1 MNLFHIEYFL
11 AACRCKSINKA
22 SEQLT
27 ISRPA
32 ISKAIRDLEAEFGV
46 TLLERRTTGIVL
58 TVAGKIFYEK
68 CLTIE
73 KNLEELSAEMHGIR
87 TASSDI
93 GNRRIQIGLSYF
105 AAHYIFPKHYPD
117 FISRH
122 PNIIVETR
130 EMFHTSSV
138 NLLENNEVDVCI
150 EMPPVPPCGPSSI
163 GFIEISSSALFFCC
177 HKEHRLANRESVF
190 LDELKDESFICLG
203 TPQFYTPFSKCSW
216 TPNVKYKTAQ
226 FSVMRQMLSKGIYT
240 TIQPREFVTDI
251 ENTVSIPIDDHS
263 RYPIYLMWNNTV
275 RHNMAFEVLLEYVNS
290 LIKNPQ

>member
-58 TVAGKIFYEK
+58 TEAGKIFYEK
-68 CLTIE
+68 CLTVE
-73 KNLEELSAEMHGIR
+73 KTLEDLDNEMHGIR

-93 GNRRIQIGLSYF
+93 GNRRITIGLSYL

-150 EMPPVPPCGPSSI
+150 EMPPAPPCEPNNI
-163 GFIEISSSALFFCC
+163 GFIEIGSSELLFCC
-177 HKEHRLANRESVF
+177 HKGHRLAGRSSVS

-203 TPQFYTPFSKCSW
+203 SPRFYTPFSNCSW

-240 TIQPREFVTDI
+240 TIQPREFVADI
-251 ENTVSIPIDDHS
+251 ENTVSIPIDGHFK
-263 RYPIYLMWNNTV
+263 YPIYLMWNNTV
-275 RHNMAFEVLLEYVNS
+275 RHNMAFDVLLEYVRS
-290 LIKNPQ
+290 LIKNSR